1 MNGEMKINVNGV
13 DIILEFEASEF
24 GLLNVIMNKLNE
36 EFKEEGA
43 DKNASKN

>member
-24 GLLNVIMNKLNE
+24 GLLNEIMNKLNE
-36 EFKEEGA
+36 EFKEEG
-43 DKNASKN
+43 DDNNASKN

>member
-24 GLLNVIMNKLNE
+24 GLLNEIMNKLNE

-43 DKNASKN
+43 DKNVSKN

>member
-24 GLLNVIMNKLNE
+24 GLLNEIMNKLND
-36 EFKEEGA
+36 EFKEGG
-43 DKNASKN
+43 DGKNASKN